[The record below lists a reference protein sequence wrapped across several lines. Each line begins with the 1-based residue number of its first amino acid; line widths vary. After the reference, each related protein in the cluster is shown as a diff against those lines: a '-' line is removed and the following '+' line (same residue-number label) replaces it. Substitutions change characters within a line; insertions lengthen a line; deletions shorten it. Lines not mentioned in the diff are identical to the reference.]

1 MKKNNYSA
9 RRCTESISPKKVH
22 EPIVGRF
29 TNHEGKWVFVPKGF
43 LHVVALKE
51 LNKQINEK

>member
-9 RRCTESISPKKVH
+9 RRCAESISPKKVH

-29 TNHEGKWVFVPKGF
+29 TNHEGKWVFVPKRIF
-43 LHVVALKE
+43 TCSSLK
-51 LNKQINEK
+51 INIWFTL